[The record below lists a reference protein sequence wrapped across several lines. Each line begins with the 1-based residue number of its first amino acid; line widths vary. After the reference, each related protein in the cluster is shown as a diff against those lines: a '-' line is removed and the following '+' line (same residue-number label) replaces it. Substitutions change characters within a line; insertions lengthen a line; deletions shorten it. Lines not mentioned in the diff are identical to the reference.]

1 MNYEFYADV
10 FFLTNFY
17 LDFLAVYMVGRILN
31 QKKRPLRY
39 LICCAAGSLAGCVL
53 FLFFQNYDL
62 YLLCV
67 HFIVNPGMTVGCFF
81 PAKKGLY
88 GKAFCL
94 MYFTILLL
102 GGSME
107 WMYVTV
113 AGRRHYELC
122 LLFTAVPVFLF
133 LYMLRKRS
141 KNVQTFYSVLLEHE
155 GKKVRLIALYDT
167 GNRLTDPYINEPVHI
182 ISEEICE
189 ALGGKKGFATR
200 LIPFSSVGCKQGM
213 LEAFGIERIKIGAD
227 EKIYEISPA
236 VVAVSGKEIF
246 ENRPYQMILNAESIQ
261 SGAPQETETSKEH
274 AVPDEISR
282 KGKEENIC
290 T

>member
-31 QKKRPLRY
+31 QKKKVLRY
-39 LICCAAGSLAGCVL
+39 LICCALGSLAGCIL
-53 FLFFQNYDL
+53 FLVFQNYDL

-67 HFIVNPGMTVGCFF
+67 HFIVNPGMVFGCFF
-81 PAKKGLY
+81 PAKKGIY

-94 MYFTILLL
+94 MYFVILLL

-107 WMYVTV
+107 WLYVTI
-113 AGRRHYELC
+113 AGRRYYELC
-122 LLFTAVPVFLF
+122 LLFTSVPVLLF
-133 LYMLRKRS
+133 LYILRR
-141 KNVQTFYSVLLEHE
+141 KNKSVQTFYSVLLEHGE
-155 GKKVRLIALYDT
+155 KKVTFIALYDT
-167 GNRLTDPYINEPVHI
+167 GNRLIDPYIKKPVHI
-182 ISEEICE
+182 ISEEIWE
-189 ALGGKKGFATR
+189 ALGGKQDFATR

-213 LEAFGIERIKIGAD
+213 LEAFGIDRIKIKAD

-236 VVAVSGKEIF
+236 ILAVAGQEIF
-246 ENRPYQMILNAESIQ
+246 ANRAYQMILNGESI
-261 SGAPQETETSKEH
+261 E
-274 AVPDEISR
+274 
-282 KGKEENIC
+282 KGNENGIC

>member
-31 QKKRPLRY
+31 QKKRLLRY
-39 LICCAAGSLAGCVL
+39 LICCAAGSLAGCIL
-53 FLFFQNYDL
+53 FLVFENYDL

-67 HFIVNPGMTVGCFF
+67 HFIVNPGITVGCFF
-81 PAKKGLY
+81 PAKKGIY

-94 MYFTILLL
+94 MYFVILLL
-102 GGSME
+102 GGSVE
-107 WMYVTV
+107 WIYVTV
-113 AGRRHYELC
+113 AGRRYYELC
-122 LLFTAVPVFLF
+122 LLLAAVPVALF
-133 LYMLRKRS
+133 LYILRR
-141 KNVQTFYSVLLEHE
+141 KNKSVQTFYSVLLEHGE
-155 GKKVRLIALYDT
+155 KKVSLIALYDT
-167 GNRLTDPYINEPVHI
+167 GNRLTDPYVKEPVHI

-189 ALGGKKGFATR
+189 SLGGKQAYATR
-200 LIPFSSVGCKQGM
+200 LIPFSSLGCKQGM
-213 LEAFGIERIKIGAD
+213 LEAFNIERIKIKTE

-236 VVAVSGKEIF
+236 ILAAAEQEIF
-246 ENRPYQMILNAESIQ
+246 ADRPYQMILNGESIFK
-261 SGAPQETETSKEH
+261 GTPQTTGSPEEKTE
-274 AVPDEISR
+274 PDEIR